1 MDVAIVV
8 QPDGR
13 ARVSERLT
21 TQTGDGAASHFHRQV
36 PVWRHDGVT
45 DVVATMDGA
54 PATAGPGPALDVDWA
69 FPPAPRATHELS
81 LTYTA
86 VNVVGISGI
95 RGLVSWSV
103 LPAHRDWDASAVS
116 IRVELPDSAILLQ
129 DPWVEESGWTV
140 TRQAHG
146 MTATRARV
154 SARESATIG
163 IEFTID
169 GMTASKPQWQAD
181 QEFSDEFVPAF
192 VSAALFI
199 LVIGAG
205 VLILLRIKHPAWRVP
220 QDASSAPQVA
230 ADAPELTPAAHAAL
244 LGGRAQGDRAAIAT
258 LVAAG
263 LADRDRVSVARDLR
277 RAAVAIIVFGLAA
290 WAGTALTVTQF
301 GAWPLLVPWS
311 VVAVGLAF
319 AVAGRRY
326 GVLSEQGAR
335 ARMLYF
341 ARVRDGRASE

>member
-1 MDVAIVV
+1 
-8 QPDGR
+8 
-13 ARVSERLT
+13 
-21 TQTGDGAASHFHRQV
+21 
-36 PVWRHDGVT
+36 
-45 DVVATMDGA
+45 
-54 PATAGPGPALDVDWA
+54 VDWTL
-69 FPPAPRATHELS
+69 PSPSPDTHELR

-86 VNVVGISGI
+86 ANVVGISGI

-116 IRVELPDSAILLQ
+116 IRVDLPDSAILLQ

-140 TRQAHG
+140 TREPHG
-146 MTATRARV
+146 MTATRAHV
-154 SARESATIG
+154 PAAESATIG

-169 GMTASKPQWQAD
+169 GMTASKPTWQAD
-181 QEFSDEFVPAF
+181 QEFADEFVPAF

-205 VLILLRIKHPAWRVP
+205 ILILLRIKHPPVRVRP
-220 QDASSAPQVA
+220 NAPTATPADAT
-230 ADAPELTPAAHAAL
+230 APELMPAARAAL
-244 LGGRAQGDRAAIAT
+244 LEGRAQGDRTAIAA

-263 LADRDRVSVARDLR
+263 LADRDRVTVARDLR
-277 RAAVAIIVFGLAA
+277 RAAVAIVVFGLAA

-301 GAWPLLVPWS
+301 GAWPLVVPWS
-311 VVAVGLAF
+311 VIAVGVVF

-326 GVLSEQGAR
+326 GVLSEEGAR
-335 ARMLYF
+335 VRMLYF